1 MNVTKDPVTTEEF
14 DEALEKILDEQ
25 SGAALLAVP
34 GVYEVVS
41 EHYNNDVI
49 DRVFA
54 LRRERTG
61 K

>member
-1 MNVTKDPVTTEEF
+1 MSATKDPVTTEEF
-14 DEALEKILDEQ
+14 DAALEELLAEQ

-41 EHYNNDVI
+41 EHFNNDVI

-54 LRRERTG
+54 RRRRGRKE
-61 K
+61 